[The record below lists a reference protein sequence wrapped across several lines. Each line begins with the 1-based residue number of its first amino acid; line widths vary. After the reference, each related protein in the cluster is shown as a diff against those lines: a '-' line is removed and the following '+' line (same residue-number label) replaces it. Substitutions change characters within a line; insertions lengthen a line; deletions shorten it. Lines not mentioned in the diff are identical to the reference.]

1 MRRIWTGVAFSLLLL
16 AQPVTATEDPAG
28 TTGGMPLWE
37 IESTGYAR
45 VTFTVA
51 PGDYGLNVNFENR
64 RDRPFCKVRGFRVV
78 GLYTYPFSRYVETYA
93 TDSTLLHLAGT
104 HQINIRT
111 NCAWSVRLW
120 VWDS

>member
-1 MRRIWTGVAFSLLLL
+1 MGRVALVAAVVAVLFT
-16 AQPVTATEDPAG
+16 AQPVAASD
-28 TTGGMPLWE
+28 LWSLS
-37 IESTGYAR
+37 STGYAT
-45 VTFTVA
+45 VTFTVPEGA
-51 PGDYGLNVNFENR
+51 YGFNVNFENR

-120 VWDS
+120 TT